1 MKKEKRKDRKV
12 KNNNRKIYLNLTIPI
27 NGLNTSIRKQDC
39 LIKKTQIHATSKK
52 TYFLKRGT
60 KQSKKKKDFKNIPY
74 SYEWK
79 GS

>member
-39 LIKKTQIHATSKK
+39 LIKKTQIHTASKK
-52 TYFLKRGT
+52 HI
-60 KQSKKKKDFKNIPY
+60 S
-74 SYEWK
+74 
-79 GS
+79 